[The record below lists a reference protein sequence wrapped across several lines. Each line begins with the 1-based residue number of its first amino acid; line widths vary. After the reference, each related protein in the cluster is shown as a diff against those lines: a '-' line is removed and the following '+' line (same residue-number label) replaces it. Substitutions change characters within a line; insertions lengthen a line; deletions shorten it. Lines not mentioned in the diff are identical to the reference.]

1 MKYRHYLSTMAIAAL
16 ISLTACKDDYAE
28 DHAASSSRRTPP
40 TPTSTRS
47 LLELQIYNNLL
58 RT

>member
-16 ISLTACKDDYAE
+16 ISLTACKDDYTE
-28 DHAASSSRRTPP
+28 DHAASSSRRTP